1 MGRPET
7 ITCARCDASV
17 AVKPKGPVPSY
28 CADCRRSGARTKP
41 ARPTSVTCE
50 RCGATVAVRDRGPLP
65 RYCRDRCQT
74 PTKEKTGP
82 PTEASQAPAT
92 SATPLRPWDRAPAR
106 QPPAGRKPSSPSPRS
121 TPLRRVAPIT
131 TRIDTIHPAVGT
143 ADLSRALRVGRL
155 RHAAAVIGWITVVL
169 LIALIVFVGSQPA
182 PTGF

>member
-1 MGRPET
+1 M
-7 ITCARCDASV
+7 
-17 AVKPKGPVPSY
+17 PSY

-50 RCGATVAVRDRGPLP
+50 RCGATVSVRDRGPLP

-74 PTKEKTGP
+74 PTKKKAKTP
-82 PTEASQAPAT
+82 QAPAT
-92 SATPLRPWDRAPAR
+92 AAPLRPWDRTPAR

-121 TPLRRVAPIT
+121 KPLRRVAPIT